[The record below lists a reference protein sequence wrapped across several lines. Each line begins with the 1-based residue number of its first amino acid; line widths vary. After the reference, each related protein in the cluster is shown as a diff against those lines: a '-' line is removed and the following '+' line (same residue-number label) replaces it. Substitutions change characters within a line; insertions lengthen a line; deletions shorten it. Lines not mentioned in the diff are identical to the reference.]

1 MGPVHDDAYRFAPAA
16 PREEHVFGASAPG
29 WHSTCGHRVAVD
41 RWIAFMQD
49 QGIDRV
55 CCLLSLSRS
64 DARESHLN
72 QYSEWFGDGNV
83 RHVPLADRRLA
94 DPEPLQRD
102 VLPFLADTARADERV
117 VVHGLSG
124 LGRTGQVLAAW
135 LVARGGYDPD
145 GAVDAVTSMGRD
157 PVGGFGDREGT
168 REALVG
174 VLGEFA

>member
-16 PREEHVFGASAPG
+16 PRDEHVFGASAPG
-29 WHSTCGHRVAVD
+29 WHSACGHRVALD
-41 RWIAFMQD
+41 RWVAFMQD
-49 QGIDRV
+49 QRIDRV
-55 CCLLSLSRS
+55 CCLLSLSRA
-64 DARESHLN
+64 DARESHTDR
-72 QYSEWFGDGNV
+72 YREAFGDGNV

-94 DPEPLQRD
+94 DPEPLRRD

-135 LVARGGYDPD
+135 LVARGGSDPD
-145 GAVDAVTSMGRD
+145 GAVDTVTAMGRD
-157 PVGGFGDREGT
+157 PVGGLGGPEAT

-174 VLGEFA
+174 LLDEFA